1 MKRSRS
7 QSQEAPSRFSCRM
20 IVPPDSSFHFHTRW
34 TNASRPSAW
43 RRRALG
49 GELPLHDHL
58 RRDAGVVHPGLPE
71 DVEPSMRFQRT
82 RMSWSVL
89 FSAWPMWSE
98 PVTFGGGMTMQ
109 YGFALEKGSA
119 RK

>member
-7 QSQEAPSRFSCRM
+7 QSQEAPRRFSCRM

-43 RRRALG
+43 RVVPSAASCRSTTTCVAIPAWSIPGCQRALN
-49 GELPLHDHL
+49 
-58 RRDAGVVHPGLPE
+58 
-71 DVEPSMRFQRT
+71 PSMRFQRT

>member
-1 MKRSRS
+1 MPGCQRTLK
-7 QSQEAPSRFSCRM
+7 PS
-20 IVPPDSSFHFHTRW
+20 I
-34 TNASRPSAW
+34 
-43 RRRALG
+43 
-49 GELPLHDHL
+49 
-58 RRDAGVVHPGLPE
+58 
-71 DVEPSMRFQRT
+71 RFQRT

-89 FSAWPMWSE
+89 FSAWPMWRE